1 MQNGGIEQGIAG
13 ALIGQLSSSVQ
24 LDENEAR

>member
-1 MQNGGIEQGIAG
+1 MQNGGIEQGIPG